1 MLPAEIAL
9 PAQTAQWLKAYR
21 LGGRSSGRVSNRS
34 GVGRWAFRP
43 PDSELCYAPYAQILP
58 PHAARAALAVVQGP
72 AAAAG
77 VVLAGACAVLLVL
90 RGEET
95 AAESA
100 RCRPWRSAEAVQTR
114 RLCQCPLRGRVRRY
128 LWRSGMAYG
137 PHQPDC
143 SESLA
148 GAGDSDST
156 CGGAW
161 MMSTQARPDRARDR
175 PQHAY
180 WSSGGQWRLWTFES
194 ATQRDQA

>member
-90 RGEET
+90 RGGRPLQR
-95 AAESA
+95 A
-100 RCRPWRSAEAVQTR
+100 RVA
-114 RLCQCPLRGRVRRY
+114 GR
-128 LWRSGMAYG
+128 
-137 PHQPDC
+137 
-143 SESLA
+143 
-148 GAGDSDST
+148 
-156 CGGAW
+156 GGAPRQCRLGDYA
-161 MMSTQARPDRARDR
+161 SVNSGPD
-175 PQHAY
+175 
-180 WSSGGQWRLWTFES
+180 
-194 ATQRDQA
+194 